1 MRLFL
6 IKAAIVLLINV
17 LMWYV
22 YHNYQARKRRKA
34 MIFRKELVD
43 ILDYAYSQAHDS
55 CICVCPTA
63 VPDWNDNALTDEMI
77 DRQLHMLKVIRKYLI
92 SFR

>member
-6 IKAAIVLLINV
+6 VIIAILLLFNLCV
-17 LMWYV
+17 WFV
-22 YHNYQARKRRKA
+22 YLAYKSRKRRKA
-34 MIFRKELVD
+34 MLFRKELID
-43 ILDYAYSQAHDS
+43 IIDYAYSQAHDS

-77 DRQLHMLKVIRKYLI
+77 DRQLYMLKMIRKYFI
-92 SFR
+92 AFR